1 MSNCDV
7 SCVFSDDAE
16 LSDEPELLQT
26 WFKLVL
32 EKNKLQRYESELM
45 VL

>member
-1 MSNCDV
+1 MANQKFSA
-7 SCVFSDDAE
+7 FSDNGDSADE
-16 LSDEPELLQT
+16 LDLLQT